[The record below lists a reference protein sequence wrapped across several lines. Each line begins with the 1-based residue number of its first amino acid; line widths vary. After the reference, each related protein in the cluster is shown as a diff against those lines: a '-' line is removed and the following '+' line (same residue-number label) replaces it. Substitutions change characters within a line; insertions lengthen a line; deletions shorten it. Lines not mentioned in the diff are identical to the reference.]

1 MAVAVVDPLEC
12 CASSDAPTV
21 PDAVWLPAV
30 ADFAGTFAAD
40 VDSVPFPDSVL
51 FSDFEASAVVAT
63 LAAEELAAEDVV
75 FSAELA
81 TLPLS

>member
-40 VDSVPFPDSVL
+40 ADGVL
-51 FSDFEASAVVAT
+51 CSDFEASAVVAT
-63 LAAEELAAEDVV
+63 LAAEELVADDAV
-75 FSAELA
+75 FSAEWV
-81 TLPLS
+81 TLLLS

>member
-1 MAVAVVDPLEC
+1 VPDVAVVGAVVLGDL
-12 CASSDAPTV
+12 AALA
-21 PDAVWLPAV
+21 DAVTVV

-40 VDSVPFPDSVL
+40 ADSVL
-51 FSDFEASAVVAT
+51 FSDFEASAVVAA

-81 TLPLS
+81 TLPLF

>member
-1 MAVAVVDPLEC
+1 MLVARPADAPGAAVVGAAVLGDL
-12 CASSDAPTV
+12 AVLADAG
-21 PDAVWLPAV
+21 AAV

-40 VDSVPFPDSVL
+40 ADSVL

-63 LAAEELAAEDVV
+63 LAAEELAAEDAV

-81 TLPLS
+81 TLLLC